1 MTMSDYDER
10 RIDWDSY
17 YDPPEDEGYEVTIW
31 VEPGSNVDAAI
42 MAYMDTN
49 ACTEEMAV
57 NGLIEAGFTA
67 LLENDAL
74 KM

>member
-1 MTMSDYDER
+1 MIYEDR
-10 RIDWDSY
+10 RINFDSY

-31 VEPGSNVDAAI
+31 VEPGSDVDAAI
-42 MAYMDTN
+42 MLYMDTN

-57 NGLIEAGFTA
+57 LALIEAGFTA

-74 KM
+74 KLSE